1 MYPGRGLDSTYSE
14 HGSSEDRSPYAK
26 FEVITIMASDC
37 SSSGNS
43 GGDHHEQE
51 RCSSISD
58 NNADFEEAAE
68 SLLKGFCFI

>member
-1 MYPGRGLDSTYSE
+1 
-14 HGSSEDRSPYAK
+14 
-26 FEVITIMASDC
+26 MASDC